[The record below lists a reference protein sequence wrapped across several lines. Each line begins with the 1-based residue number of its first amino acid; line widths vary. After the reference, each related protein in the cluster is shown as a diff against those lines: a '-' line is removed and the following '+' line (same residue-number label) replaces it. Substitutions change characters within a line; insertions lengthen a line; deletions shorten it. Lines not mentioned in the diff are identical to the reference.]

1 MREPTNEKIQ
11 RLSTTAERLAR
22 QMGATFVPVDSKR
35 ADYERRERA
44 IAGSDRRN
52 DHPR

>member
-11 RLSTTAERLAR
+11 RLSTTADRLAR
-22 QMGATFVPVDSKR
+22 QMGGTFVTDDSKR

-44 IAGSDRRN
+44 LAGSDRRN
-52 DHPR
+52 DPRP

>member
-1 MREPTNEKIQ
+1 MRDPTNDKIQ
-11 RLSTTAERLAR
+11 RLSTTADRLAR

-44 IAGSDRRN
+44 MAGPDRRN
-52 DHPR
+52 DLPR